1 MNIKA
6 TCLTAAVVAASSAV
20 LIAEPASAATV
31 NRYASCSTSTASV
44 TVTFTIDKAR
54 GRYGTLVA
62 AQGSGEGE
70 FTDDPAMTVRVRDG
84 YGRLIVAKTSTD
96 GSLSLSF
103 ARRIGGPRWTAEA
116 TLKNTASGSCTT
128 PRRKIAVI

>member
-1 MNIKA
+1 MNVKA
-6 TCLTAAVVAASSAV
+6 TCLTALAVAASSAV
-20 LIAEPASAATV
+20 LVADPASAGTV

-44 TVTFTIDKAR
+44 TVAFTIDKAA

-62 AQGSGEGE
+62 AHGSAEGE

-96 GSLSLSF
+96 GSLSLTF
-103 ARRIGGPRWTAEA
+103 ARRIGGPNWTAEA
-116 TLKNTASGSCTT
+116 TLKNTASGPCTT
-128 PRRKIAVI
+128 HRRKIAVI

>member
-1 MNIKA
+1 MNVKL
-6 TCLTAAVVAASSAV
+6 TCLTAVAVAASSAV
-20 LIAEPASAATV
+20 LIADPASAGTV

-44 TVTFTIDKAR
+44 TVTFSVNKAA

-62 AQGSGEGE
+62 AQGSAEGE

-84 YGRLIVAKTSTD
+84 YGKLIVAKTSTD

-103 ARRIGGPRWTAEA
+103 ARRIGGPNWTAEA
-116 TLKNTASGSCTT
+116 TLRNTASGPCTT